1 MKQKL
6 QLLLL
11 LFIGSFAV
19 ESGQVVAA
27 FHSSLSTS
35 SSSSDVAVS
44 MQLLEHLQPR
54 LPESTECYTSSNVL
68 NLSGS
73 SSSSSSAMQLSNAK
87 AEADCFC
94 KFRLEG
100 APAGDLT
107 FRLPLQVLKVFSQL
121 FGLPIEES
129 GNGQKNTPFC
139 YKFKKLKRLEY
150 AAILVTATC
159 FEFSPQ
165 GSGKDR
171 VNLNENDLKA
181 LLNQVTR
188 NLDKSGVGSQEKQAQ
203 KNCLQEEQVQKSCL
217 YAVFCWYGQDLDSK
231 QEVVVERMFS
241 CLMYGYLC
249 WFKKK
254 IDENLS
260 GKEAAQDQL
269 LENTVDSLKTE
280 LEGHGIRFLKRK
292 KNNKGIEKTF
302 VNIVFEGIGRFME
315 SEIAQVVLAGKEKII
330 SEYIQNLLSPRS
342 RLEVET
348 NGNSGGNS
356 AERSLDSLASG
367 SPKTPQYRHLNGPSP
382 RAGDMHIEGDRVI
395 SGVSPEASPLNRAKR
410 VIATSGVNNSDNN
423 DGEYQSVSSIFQYQ
437 PVREGPS
444 APQVGC
450 CKRFY
455 IQHPRVALGL
465 AATFIVTAAVGAWQ
479 AYAQFA

>member
-11 LFIGSFAV
+11 LFVGSFAV
-19 ESGQVVAA
+19 ESGQAVAA

-44 MQLLEHLQPR
+44 MQLLERLQPC
-54 LPESTECYTSSNVL
+54 LPEVTQCYTSSTVFNV
-68 NLSGS
+68 GS
-73 SSSSSSAMQLSNAK
+73 SSSSSSRASATQLPNTKTESC
-87 AEADCFC
+87 CFC

-100 APAGDLT
+100 SPAADLM
-107 FRLPLQVLKVFSQL
+107 FRLPTQVLKVFSQL
-121 FGLPIEES
+121 FDLPIQES
-129 GNGQKNTPFC
+129 GNGQKSTPFS
-139 YKFKKLKRLEY
+139 YKFKKLKSLEY

-159 FEFSPQ
+159 FEFSLQ
-165 GSGKDR
+165 ASGKDR
-171 VNLNENDLKA
+171 VNLNENDLKV
-181 LLNQVTR
+181 LFNQVMR
-188 NLDKSGVGSQEKQAQ
+188 NLDKSGVGSQEKQVQ
-203 KNCLQEEQVQKSCL
+203 KNCL
-217 YAVFCWYGQDLDSK
+217 YAVFCWYGQDLDSE
-231 QEVVVERMFS
+231 QAVVVERMFS

-260 GKEAAQDQL
+260 SKEAAQDQL

-302 VNIVFEGIGRFME
+302 VNIVFEGLGRFME
-315 SEIAQVVLAGKEKII
+315 SEIAQAVLAGKEKII

-395 SGVSPEASPLNRAKR
+395 SGVSPEASPLNRVKR

-423 DGEYQSVSSIFQYQ
+423 DGEYQSASSIFQYQ
-437 PVREGPS
+437 PVREEPS
-444 APQVGC
+444 VPQVGC

-465 AATFIVTAAVGAWQ
+465 AVTFVAAAAVGAWQ
-479 AYAQFA
+479 AYVQFV